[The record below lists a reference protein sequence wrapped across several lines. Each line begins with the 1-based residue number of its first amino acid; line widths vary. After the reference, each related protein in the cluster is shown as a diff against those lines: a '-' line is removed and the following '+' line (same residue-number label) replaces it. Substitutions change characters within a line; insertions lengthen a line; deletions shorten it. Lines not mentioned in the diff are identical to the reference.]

1 LLSCHAA
8 PSALD
13 DEAVRGPA
21 EIGDDPAAAEAQ
33 CFVDLRVHEAAAED
47 EVEHGILELAAGWRR
62 AGDDDAR
69 ELRRAGPPPMAGED
83 GDQLADVD
91 PVQGLGATRGT
102 AQRAVFELGREVEEG
117 AGR

>member
-1 LLSCHAA
+1 
-8 PSALD
+8 
-13 DEAVRGPA
+13 
-21 EIGDDPAAAEAQ
+21 
-33 CFVDLRVHEAAAED
+33 
-47 EVEHGILELAAGWRR
+47 
-62 AGDDDAR
+62 
-69 ELRRAGPPPMAGED
+69 MAGED